1 MSDAPRLKLDNF
13 KPMNRATLRG
23 FASITIEPIGLQI
36 EDVHVHAS
44 EAGGLYALLPSKAQL
59 RADGSVMR
67 RDNGKVAYAPVLRF
81 VNRDAQDRFS
91 HGVVELIR
99 RPLPGGAG
107 MNLPAITRIPGGN
120 S

>member
-1 MSDAPRLKLDNF
+1 MSGEARLRLESF

-81 VNRDAQDRFS
+81 VS
-91 HGVVELIR
+91 
-99 RPLPGGAG
+99 RPTPRSDSRTAWW
-107 MNLPAITRIPGGN
+107 N
-120 S
+120 